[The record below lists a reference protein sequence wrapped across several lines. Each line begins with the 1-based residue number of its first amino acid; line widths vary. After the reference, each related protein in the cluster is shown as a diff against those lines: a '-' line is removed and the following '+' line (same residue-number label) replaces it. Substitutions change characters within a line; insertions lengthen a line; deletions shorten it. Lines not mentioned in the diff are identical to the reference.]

1 MIDPAA
7 QARLEQWK
15 LSLLDL
21 SAANRLLDVKDGET
35 TIPLPEVDLLR
46 LAAALAEGA
55 AFTLESGPPV
65 SSELTGAPALGR
77 LRSPLA
83 RPELAHRLIATRRA
97 ARAQLADA
105 GVHTLWLGLG
115 LLTWCED
122 AASGVARAAAGVEQ
136 ATLPVATAA
145 EDAAAADVAAAA
157 HDADPDNEFAA
168 VHDEVTATYD
178 AVTVPVDGAGAGA
191 AGAAGAASVAPDLG
205 AAAAGAP
212 GAASLAPGLGAAAAG
227 APGAASVAPDLGAA
241 AAGAPG
247 AASVAL
253 DPGTADAHDPAVA
266 AARGEPPVPRTA
278 PIALWPVELVRGE
291 GGALRL
297 VEAPGLEPRFN
308 QTLGEKLRR
317 EFDAVLPATG
327 DELDL
332 RVVFDA
338 AEALAA
344 SHPGWRFD
352 RAAQL
357 GIFAFAKFVM
367 WHDLDARAGELLR
380 SPVVAHLARG
390 AGGRFAQPSP
400 EAAASVAARPAAGR
414 PVLAPLDADAS
425 QLAAIAAAGAGASF
439 VLQGP
444 PGTGKSQTI
453 ANLIVDCIAH
463 GKTVLFVTA
472 KRAALEVVQQRLAAV
487 GLGEFCVEL
496 HSHKAARAGVVAQLG
511 RVLERSFRP
520 GAGPAG
526 DDARLAELVA
536 ALDGHV
542 AALHRIGPFG
552 RSLHDVLGRLVELRG
567 APRLAL
573 AERDAT
579 GLDRAPFDRRRLAV
593 EQLAAA
599 AVAVEPVAGHAWRA
613 STLERWPL
621 DGRDR
626 ASAAL
631 EEAAAASAALAAAV
645 EAVAALVPGLVART
659 RDQLTALGALAAL
672 AAASPRP
679 GAELLTQLRPART
692 DDVLER
698 IALIRARGTGSVDPP
713 REPGAFLVLASRH
726 RLLATEV
733 NDRFTDAV
741 DGLDPQP
748 LWAQL
753 RRWAHRLAPL
763 RYLALRDAR
772 AAVRAAAMPGMLET
786 DGAMVTALEAVIAE
800 RATRR
805 ALIAAAEP
813 ARRWFGELGGDP
825 LALDLARLDG
835 AVGWAAE
842 LRRAFE
848 AVEIAHGDAGRAA
861 AWRALVAQVAAN
873 PPAESPGGG
882 ELASFARVADAVA
895 RWQPALGAL
904 AEATGIDAVTLGAGA
919 DHLAAL
925 GERIAVLRGSLDALR
940 DWVAFHGAR
949 RAALAAGVGPAVA
962 AIERGEPA
970 AAELA
975 PAWERAT
982 LLAWADAELADTPA
996 LARFHGAAHH
1006 AHVAAFADIDRA
1018 MLALVR
1024 SRALAR
1030 LAERVPRVTA
1040 DPGGELGALL
1050 HELKKQRGHR
1060 PLRQLFAEIPS
1071 VLPQLAPCLLMSPLS
1086 VAQYLDPALPR
1097 FDVVVFDEASQLPTA
1112 DAIGALAR
1120 GDAAVVVGDS
1130 RQLPPTRFFAAGRPD
1145 ERAEDDGDAPGELDS
1160 VLDDCVAARL
1170 PELHLAWHYRSRHED
1185 LIAFANQRY
1194 YGDRLQ
1200 VFPAAQRTPELGVS
1214 WRQVDGSYD
1223 RAGTRQNRVEA
1234 EAVVADVIA
1243 RLRDPA
1249 QRARSIAVVTFSR
1262 AQQALIEDLL
1272 DAARVEDPALDGWF
1286 EAAPDTTGEPVLVKN
1301 LETIQGD
1308 ERDVVILSVGYG
1320 PDAGGGFARNFGPL
1334 SQRGGERRLN
1344 VAITRA
1350 REQLVVVS
1358 SFAPE
1363 ALDGAVGQG
1372 VQDLAALLAFA
1383 RDGGGAARPRAG
1395 ADEAPPASPITAA
1408 IARALGER
1416 GWTVRHQVG
1425 CGAYKVDLAVVDPN
1439 DPERYVLA
1447 IEHDGAAY
1455 ASAATARDRDRLR
1468 AQVLGQ
1474 LGWRVHR
1481 IWSLDWWAD
1490 PERELQRAHG
1500 AIVTAVAA
1508 SRQRRIA
1515 SAVPRTASQ
1524 RYVRET
1530 GGTSVALPGAG
1541 SAANARTATGRA
1553 VRPSDRPR
1561 TASEPPAAQ
1570 AVAGAPAAVTPGGD
1584 ASGAVAGGR
1593 VAPPRTPRESAP
1605 RAGSTTGAPP
1615 ALDGAPSAPVPR
1627 AATTTARS
1635 GAAARSRP
1643 TSQVAAG
1650 SGPSDAVA
1658 ALLGDLSSSAAGGGI
1673 ATGSQPIRI
1682 ARNSIAIGPY
1692 LAAAIP
1698 AGRRAPD
1705 DLFAAR
1711 HRGELDKIIDQVLVA
1726 EAPMHVDVLARR
1738 VGAYFG
1744 IGRLTQRVTD
1754 QVRSVLA
1761 ERGRWGDEDNVV
1773 WRRDQDPSAIPPVR
1787 VAGQGASAR
1796 REIEEVPLCEV
1807 AAAARIV
1814 VERAVG
1820 IPANDLVRDAA
1831 RLLGFARVT
1840 ERVIERVAS
1849 GVRLAARRE
1858 LIRIDAGKATLPD

>member
-7 QARLEQWK
+7 QARLERWK

-21 SAANRLLDVKDGET
+21 SAANRLLDVKDGKT
-35 TIPLPEVDLLR
+35 TIPLPEVDVLR
-46 LAAALAEGA
+46 LAAALADGA
-55 AFTLESGPPV
+55 GFALESGPPV
-65 SSELTGAPALGR
+65 SFELTGSPALGR

-83 RPELAHRLIATRRA
+83 RSELARRLTATRRA

-122 AASGVARAAAGVEQ
+122 AARATP
-136 ATLPVATAA
+136 ATVPVATAA
-145 EDAAAADVAAAA
+145 
-157 HDADPDNEFAA
+157 
-168 VHDEVTATYD
+168 DELD
-178 AVTVPVDGAGAGA
+178 DGF
-191 AGAAGAASVAPDLG
+191 
-205 AAAAGAP
+205 
-212 GAASLAPGLGAAAAG
+212 
-227 APGAASVAPDLGAA
+227 
-241 AAGAPG
+241 
-247 AASVAL
+247 
-253 DPGTADAHDPAVA
+253 ADAHDAVTAPYDAVA
-266 AARGEPPVPRTA
+266 VPAHAEGGDAGPGVAPAGGAAEPVDPRAAAPRGEPVPRTA
-278 PIALWPVELVRGE
+278 PIALWPVELVRAADGT
-291 GGALRL
+291 LRL
-297 VEAPGLEPRFN
+297 VEAVGLEPRFN

-317 EFDAVLPATG
+317 EVGAVLPATG

-338 AEALAA
+338 AAALAA
-344 SHPGWRFD
+344 SHPGWRFE

-367 WHDLDARAGELLR
+367 WNDLDARAGELLR
-380 SPVVAHLARG
+380 SPVVAHLARR
-390 AGGRFAQPSP
+390 AGGGFAQPSP
-400 EAAASVAARPAAGR
+400 EAAAAVAGPAAAVAR

-425 QLAAIAAAGAGASF
+425 QLAAVAAAAAGASF

-453 ANLIVDCIAH
+453 ANLIVDRIAH

-472 KRAALEVVQQRLAAV
+472 KRAALEVVQHRLAAV

-496 HSHKAARAGVVAQLG
+496 HSHKAERAGVVAQLG
-511 RVLERSFRP
+511 RALERSFRP
-520 GAGPAG
+520 GAGPAS

-552 RSLHDVLGRLVELRG
+552 RSLHDVLGRLVALRG

-579 GLDRAPFDRRRLAV
+579 GLDRQAFDRRKLAV
-593 EQLAAA
+593 EELAAA

-631 EEAAAASAALAAAV
+631 DEAAAASAALAAAIS
-645 EAVAALVPGLVART
+645 AVVALVPGLVART
-659 RDQLTALGALAAL
+659 RDQVIALGQLAAL

-692 DDVLER
+692 DDLLER
-698 IALIRARGTGSVDPP
+698 IALIRARGAGSIDPP

-726 RLLATEV
+726 RLLAAEV

-772 AAVRAAAMPGMLET
+772 AQVGAAAMPGMLET
-786 DGAMVTALEAVIAE
+786 DGAMVTALESVIAE
-800 RATRR
+800 RAARR

-825 LALDLARLDG
+825 LALDLKRLDA
-835 AVGWAAE
+835 AVAWAQE
-842 LRRAFE
+842 LRRAFD

-882 ELASFARVADAVA
+882 ELASFARVAEAA
-895 RWQPALGAL
+895 QRWQPAVAAL
-904 AEATGIDAVTLGAGA
+904 AAATGIDAATLGAGA

-925 GERIAVLRGSLDALR
+925 GERIVVLRSSLDQMR

-949 RAALAAGVGPAVA
+949 QAALAAGVGPAVA

-975 PAWERAT
+975 PAWELAT

-1006 AHVAAFADIDRA
+1006 AHVAAFADVDRA
-1018 MLALVR
+1018 MLAQIR

-1030 LAERVPRVTA
+1030 LVERVPRVTA
-1040 DPGGELGALL
+1040 DPGGELGTLL
-1050 HELKKQRGHR
+1050 HELKTPRGHR
-1060 PLRQLFAEIPS
+1060 PLRQLFAEIPT
-1071 VLPQLAPCLLMSPLS
+1071 VLPVLAPCLLMSPLS
-1086 VAQYLDPALPR
+1086 VAQYLDPALPP

-1130 RQLPPTRFFAAGRPD
+1130 RQLPPPRFVEAGPD
-1145 ERAEDDGDAPGELDS
+1145 DNDDDALVELES
-1160 VLDDCVAARL
+1160 VLDACSAARL
-1170 PELHLAWHYRSRHED
+1170 PELQLAWHYRSRHED
-1185 LIAFANQRY
+1185 LIAFANQHY

-1200 VFPAAQRTPELGVS
+1200 VFPTAQRAPELGVS
-1214 WRQVDGSYD
+1214 WRRVDGIYD
-1223 RAGTRQNRVEA
+1223 RAGTRQNLVEA
-1234 EAVVADVIA
+1234 QAVVDDVLA

-1272 DAARVEDPALDGWF
+1272 DAARAEEPALDGWF
-1286 EAAPDTTGEPVLVKN
+1286 EAAPDATAEPVLVKN

-1334 SQRGGERRLN
+1334 SQHGGERRLN

-1350 REQLVVVS
+1350 REQLVVIS

-1383 RDGGGAARPRAG
+1383 RDAGGAAQPRAG
-1395 ADEAPPASPITAA
+1395 AEAEEAPPASPITQA
-1408 IARALGER
+1408 IARGLGER

-1425 CGAYKVDLAVVDPN
+1425 CGAYKLDLAVVDPN
-1439 DPERYVLA
+1439 DPARYVLA

-1474 LGWRVHR
+1474 LGWRLHR

-1490 PERELQRAHG
+1490 PERELQRAHA

-1508 SRQRRIA
+1508 GRQRRLA

-1524 RYVRET
+1524 RYVRDT
-1530 GGTSVALPGAG
+1530 GGISVALPGAG
-1541 SAANARTATGRA
+1541 SAANARTSTGRA
-1553 VRPSDRPR
+1553 GRSADRPR
-1561 TASEPPAAQ
+1561 TASEPPAGPLG
-1570 AVAGAPAAVTPGGD
+1570 AGEPAAVMPGND
-1584 ASGAVAGGR
+1584 PSSAAAGGR
-1593 VAPPRTPRESAP
+1593 AASGRAP
-1605 RAGSTTGAPP
+1605 RDTERTAREPVPRAASTTGAPP
-1615 ALDGAPSAPVPR
+1615 SLEVPATGSPRAPSPRAASTTGAPRAPVPG
-1627 AATTTARS
+1627 AATTTGAARS
-1635 GAAARSRP
+1635 GAASRARA

-1658 ALLGDLSSSAAGGGI
+1658 ALLGDLGSSAAGGGI

-1682 ARNSIAIGPY
+1682 AKNSIAIGPY

-1711 HRGELDKIIDQVLVA
+1711 HRGELDKVIDQVLAA
-1726 EAPMHVDVLARR
+1726 EAPMHVDVLVRR

-1744 IGRLTQRVTD
+1744 IGRLSPRVID
-1754 QVRSVLA
+1754 QVRAVLA
-1761 ERGRWGDEDNVV
+1761 EHGRWGDEDNVV

-1840 ERVIERVAS
+1840 ERVIERVAA

-1858 LIRIDAGKATLPD
+1858 LIRIDAGNATLPDYT